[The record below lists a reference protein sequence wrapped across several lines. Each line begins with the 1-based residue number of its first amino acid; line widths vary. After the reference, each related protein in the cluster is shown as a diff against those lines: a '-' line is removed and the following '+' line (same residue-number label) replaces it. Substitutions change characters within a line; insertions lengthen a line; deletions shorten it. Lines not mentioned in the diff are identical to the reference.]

1 MTAEPAD
8 SEPRPE
14 PGSHPDSDGWL
25 GDFRRGPAVFSL
37 YRETAHPLGPPEYRI
52 ECNDGAGP
60 RTICQF
66 FDEPEAVPE
75 WFGAW
80 KRDPWCPWILGRAR
94 RLIAEPE
101 NT

>member
-1 MTAEPAD
+1 MAESQTIEAEPD
-8 SEPRPE
+8 
-14 PGSHPDSDGWL
+14 PDRDGWL

-37 YRETAHPLGPPEYRI
+37 HREAATTHPFGPAEYRI

-60 RTICQF
+60 RVICRF
-66 FDEPEAVPE
+66 VDEPDSVPE

-80 KRDPWCPWILGRAR
+80 QRDEWCPWILDQAH
-94 RLIAEPE
+94 RLIAAPE